1 MELVAAATSVDVDPD
16 VANTVIAQT
25 VLDIHQDVA
34 YLGVASTDEVVP
46 TNVVVDVT
54 DVANATSVVE
64 ISNVFIYIICMLS
77 YIILN

>member
-34 YLGVASTDEVVP
+34 SLGVASTDEVVP